1 MNYTKWIELFACNK
15 QNLPESDR
23 SASANDERSAV
34 SQRRYHVELITAE
47 SEASRFVR
55 HRRLIRFPQL
65 TMPLLAAWT
74 PKHWEVSHTDEIVQ
88 PVDFDKLL
96 DVVGITANTPAA
108 PHAYGLARE
117 FCRRGVTVVIGG
129 PHATLMPEEV
139 AQHADATVVGE
150 GELVWPQLLADYEC
164 GELKRIY
171 RSCAL
176 PDLKKMPA
184 PRWDLIKG
192 RAYGRGVTIATRGC
206 PFVCDYCSIP
216 QMYQRR
222 MRYRSVGE
230 VADEIRRMPGRALV
244 FWDDNLGADRAYAK
258 ELFAA
263 IAPMKCWWTSQCT
276 ADVAFD
282 EEFMSLAA
290 RSGCKALFLGL
301 ETISQPSLNLANKR
315 HNRADEY
322 REVIRRFHAHGIAV
336 QAGVVFGFDH
346 DDRTIFRT
354 TVEFYRSAGLDSAT
368 ISVLIPFPNT
378 PLFKRLDAEG
388 RILSRDWSKYNGKK
402 DVVFQPALMSP
413 RELLMG
419 MEWAARQFYSIPSIV
434 ERMARSRTGLWWNIA
449 RNTGYHLALRNFGG
463 VGFNPEVCGQARR
476 NSRVSNWKQMSSREP
491 SN

>member
-1 MNYTKWIELFACNK
+1 MNRAKWFGHFVLNK
-15 QNLPESDR
+15 QNQPEPDQGTPAKVAR
-23 SASANDERSAV
+23 PVASR
-34 SQRRYHVELITAE
+34 RRYRVELITAE

-65 TMPLLAAWT
+65 TMPLLAAWS
-74 PKHWEVSHTDEIVQ
+74 PEHWEVGHTDEIVQ
-88 PVDFDKLL
+88 RVDFDKHL
-96 DVVGITANTPAA
+96 DLVGITANTPAA

-117 FCRRGVTVVIGG
+117 FRRRSVTVVIGG
-129 PHATLMPEEV
+129 PHATLMPGEV

-150 GELVWPQLLADYEC
+150 GELVWPGLLADFER

-171 RSCAL
+171 RSRAV

-206 PFVCDYCSIP
+206 PYACEYCSIP

-222 MRYRSVGE
+222 MRYRPVGE
-230 VADEIRRMPGRALV
+230 VADEVRRLPGRALI

-258 ELFAA
+258 ELFKA
-263 IAPMKCWWTSQCT
+263 IAPMKRWWTSQCT
-276 ADVAFD
+276 AEVTFD
-282 EEFMSLAA
+282 DEFMSLAA

-301 ETISQPSLNLANKR
+301 ETISQASLNAANKR
-315 HNRADEY
+315 HNRAAEY
-322 REVIRRFHAHGIAV
+322 REVIRRCHAHGIAV

-368 ISVLIPFPNT
+368 VSVLVPFPNT
-378 PLFKRLDAEG
+378 PLFKRLEAEG
-388 RILSRDWSKYNGKK
+388 RILTRDWSKYNGKK

-413 RELLMG
+413 RDLLMG

-434 ERMARSRTGLWWNIA
+434 ERMARSRTGLWWNIV
-449 RNTGYHLALRNFGG
+449 RNAGYHLALRNFGG
-463 VGFNPEVCGQARR
+463 VGFNPEVRSPTRPQLTDLELGTKVAA
-476 NSRVSNWKQMSSREP
+476 
-491 SN
+491 